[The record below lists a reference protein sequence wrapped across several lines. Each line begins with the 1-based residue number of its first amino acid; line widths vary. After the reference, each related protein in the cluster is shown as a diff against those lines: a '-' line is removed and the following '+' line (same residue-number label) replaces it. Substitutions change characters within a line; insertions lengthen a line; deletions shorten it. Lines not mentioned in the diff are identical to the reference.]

1 MSVMRGLTLTEKE
14 QESPI
19 LLFALMLNKRKQ
31 TLRCSHALLY
41 TDAEVSGSDYA
52 SGGAQKLAAS
62 KQFSETPRLQGGAS
76 RRASSASVS
85 SLPHDDTQYTSE

>member
-1 MSVMRGLTLTEKE
+1 
-14 QESPI
+14 
-19 LLFALMLNKRKQ
+19 MLNKRKQ

-62 KQFSETPRLQGGAS
+62 KQFSKDMIANS
-76 RRASSASVS
+76 RYNTEPL
-85 SLPHDDTQYTSE
+85 LPFLRNAN